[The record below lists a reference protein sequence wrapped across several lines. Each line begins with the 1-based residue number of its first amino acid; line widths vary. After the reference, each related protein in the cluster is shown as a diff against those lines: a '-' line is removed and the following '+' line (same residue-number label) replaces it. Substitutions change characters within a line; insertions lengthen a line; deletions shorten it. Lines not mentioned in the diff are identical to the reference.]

1 MEKTEI
7 LENLQ
12 KICDEMLK
20 INKNDKKKLL
30 IYQTISS
37 ILKDG
42 DSFFRTCN
50 ADTAINIFMDL
61 GYKKEEAKKIFLQIL
76 T

>member
-7 LENLQ
+7 LENLS

-20 INKNDKKKLL
+20 IYKNDKKKLL

-42 DSFFRTCN
+42 NSFFKTCD

-61 GYKKEEAKKIFLQIL
+61 GYKKEEAKKIFLLML

>member
-1 MEKTEI
+1 MKKSELI
-7 LENLQ
+7 NNLASV
-12 KICDEMLK
+12 CDEMIKLH
-20 INKNDKKKLL
+20 KNDKKKLL

-42 DSFFRTCN
+42 DDFFKTCD

-61 GYKKEEAKKIFLQIL
+61 GYKKEEAKDIFLVML